1 MRIEGPGMRPST
13 LGSWSR
19 GKKEAAVAGEGMQG
33 SEPLSR
39 ARGPGRQEA
48 EAEKS
53 E

>member
-1 MRIEGPGMRPST
+1 MEGGGCGGCS
-13 LGSWSR
+13 
-19 GKKEAAVAGEGMQG
+19 GEGMQG

-39 ARGPGRQEA
+39 ARGLGRQEA